1 MVAKEESAEAKGITP
16 AMFHI
21 LLSLAEGPQHGY
33 GIGKS
38 IEISSEGNF
47 RLGPGTLYRTLESIR
62 GFGWIRHSKRKML
75 ENDDPRRL
83 YYEITSDG
91 KEILVYELKKL
102 EIALKK
108 AKKLKL
114 LGN

>member
-1 MVAKEESAEAKGITP
+1 MTLKEESVEAKGITP

-38 IEISSEGNF
+38 IETSSGGNF

-62 GFGWIRHSKRKML
+62 GFGWIRYSRRKIL
-75 ENDDPRRL
+75 ENDDTRRL

-91 KEILVYELKKL
+91 KEILVSELKKL
-102 EIALKK
+102 EVTLKK

>member
-1 MVAKEESAEAKGITP
+1 MGIKEESVETKGITP

-21 LLSLAEGPQHGY
+21 LLSLVEGRQHGY

-38 IEISSEGNF
+38 IEVSSAGNF
-47 RLGPGTLYRTLESIR
+47 RLGPGTLYRTLETIR
-62 GFGWIRHSKRKML
+62 GFGWIRYSKKKTS

-91 KEILVYELKKL
+91 KGILVYELKKL
-102 EIALKK
+102 DTTLKR
-108 AKKLKL
+108 AKKLNL